1 MKNRL
6 SILALMLVALSA
18 YSQETVPSD
27 ASLVQRK
34 SFNDIDSV
42 TTASCSTVE
51 LPRGG
56 MANLSVEL
64 TIEEESECNGFQFDL
79 NLPEGISFAKEGDAY
94 LYQLSD
100 RYPGDSRVVVKDFGD
115 GHYRL
120 MAFSMDNSL
129 LTGGSGEIISLTLAA
144 ADTIETDSC
153 SGEITNFRLSTVSG
167 ITMKLPDINFD
178 IVIPAFILGD
188 VNHDDQVDVSD
199 VMLTVNKVLAKE
211 VTDFYMEE
219 ADINGDG
226 ELDVT
231 DVMSIVW
238 LVLNNGS

>member
-1 MKNRL
+1 M
-6 SILALMLVALSA
+6 MLVALSA
-18 YSQETVPSD
+18 YSQETVPPD
-27 ASLVQRK
+27 ALLVQRK

-51 LPRGG
+51 LQRGG
-56 MANLSVEL
+56 LADLSVEL
-64 TIEEESECNGFQFDL
+64 TIEDESECNGFQFDL

-94 LYQLSD
+94 LCQLSD
-100 RYPGDSRVVVKDFGD
+100 RYAGDTRVVVKEYDNGR
-115 GHYRL
+115 YRL

-144 ADTIETDSC
+144 ADTIEADSC

-167 ITMKLPDINFD
+167 VTMTLPDISFD
-178 IVIPAFILGD
+178 IIIPGFILGD
-188 VNHDDQVDVSD
+188 VNHDGLVDVSD

-211 VTDFYMEE
+211 VTDFYINE
-219 ADINGDG
+219 ADINADG

-238 LVLNNGS
+238 LVLNNGA

>member
-1 MKNRL
+1 M
-6 SILALMLVALSA
+6 MLVALHA
-18 YSQETVPSD
+18 YSQETAPSP
-27 ASLVQRK
+27 ASPGGRK
-34 SFNDIDSV
+34 SFNDIDFV

-56 MANLSVEL
+56 MADLSVEL

-94 LYQLSD
+94 LCQLSD
-100 RYPGDSRVVVKDFGD
+100 RYAGDTRVVVKEFDN

-129 LTGGSGEIISLTLAA
+129 MAGGSGEIISLTLAA
-144 ADTIETDSC
+144 ADTIKADSC

-167 ITMKLPDINFD
+167 VTITLPDVSFD
-178 IVIPAFILGD
+178 IVIPEFILGD
-188 VNHDDQVDVSD
+188 VNHDGLLDVSD

-211 VTDFYMEE
+211 VSNFHIKE
-219 ADINGDG
+219 ADINADG